1 MGGKTTVVIT
11 ETKCRVCD
19 GSLVDLID
27 FGEIYPSGFVKSQED
42 LTKAPLVLTQC
53 DRCALVQLKHTV
65 NLDLMYKKQYWY
77 SSALNKSMVSSLE
90 NVADGA
96 IARSPELEEGDLI
109 IDIGCN
115 DGTLFKFFPDKCFK
129 LGFDP
134 APNFVDDATENCDQF
149 INDYYSSDL
158 LPIGTHGQAKIITSI
173 AMFYDLPRPEEFIC
187 DIVQALAPGGTWVI
201 QFTDLLSML
210 QLNAFDNICHE
221 HLEYYKL
228 VDLMQMFDGHGLDIF
243 DLEYNDVNG
252 GSLRVY
258 VSQTGARNVEPVV
271 EQMFN
276 YEKVYFESSKNPIAA
291 FQKRLKI
298 TEIALKNFLVQSKA
312 DGKRTFALG
321 ASTKGNT
328 LLQVWGLTKYDLP
341 YALEVNEDKFG
352 LRTVGSDIPI
362 ISESTGLALK
372 PDQLLLLPW
381 HFADSIK
388 KNLKPFFIDGGMLIT
403 PLPHFTLHYEEDGYS
418 WMLEQKV
425 SVF

>member
-1 MGGKTTVVIT
+1 MAIT

-27 FGEIYPSGFVKSQED
+27 FGEIYPSAFVESQEG

-53 DRCALVQLKHTV
+53 DHCALVQLKHTV

-96 IARSPELEEGDLI
+96 IAHSPELEDGDLI

-134 APNFVDDATENCDQF
+134 APNFVDESTENCDQF
-149 INDYYSSDL
+149 INDYYSSEL
-158 LPIGTHGQAKIITSI
+158 LPIGTHGKAKIITSI
-173 AMFYDLPRPEEFIC
+173 AMFYDLSRPEEFIC

-243 DLEYNDVNG
+243 DLEYNYVNG

-258 VSQTGARNVEPVV
+258 VSQTGARTIEPVV

-276 YEKVYFESSKNPIAA
+276 YEKVYFTSGKNPIVS
-291 FQKRLKI
+291 FHKRI
-298 TEIALKNFLVQSKA
+298 RVAQTALRSYLDASKA
-312 DGKRTFALG
+312 EGKYTYVLG

-328 LLQVWGLTKYDLP
+328 LLQVWGLSQNDLDF
-341 YALEVNEDKFG
+341 ALEVNKDKYG

-362 ISESTGLALK
+362 ISERTGLAKK

-381 HFADSIK
+381 HFTNSLK
-388 KNLKPFFIDGGMLIT
+388 KNLKPFFADGGVLIT
-403 PLPHFTLHYEEDGYS
+403 PLPHFTLHYEEDGYQ